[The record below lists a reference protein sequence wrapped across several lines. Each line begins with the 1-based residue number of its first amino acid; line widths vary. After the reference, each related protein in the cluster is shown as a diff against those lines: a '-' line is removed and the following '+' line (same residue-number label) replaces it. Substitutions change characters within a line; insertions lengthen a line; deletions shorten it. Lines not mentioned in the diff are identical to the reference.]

1 MKFAVVFV
9 FALSVGAVSAHADDR
24 AASAGKAVVGGALVA
39 PMVREAVILSG
50 EYINDTTHPRD
61 LKLENRLF
69 HHRGR
74 AISLEIKAQHRRAWQ
89 RQMFSS
95 GTGSVQEKTQRWFK
109 FGEEAA
115 TLERLTA
122 KANASAKA
130 VERRMIA
137 KTVIRTAAANV
148 SFLAGGVLLA
158 DGVSGVLQDAAPV
171 KEKITQTQPS
181 DSFYDA
187 AAEAK

>member
-61 LKLENRLF
+61 LKLENRRA

-74 AISLEIKAQHRRAWQ
+74 AIKLEIRADHRKAWQ
-89 RQMFSS
+89 REVFSL
-95 GTGSVQEKTQRWFK
+95 GPGSIQERLQQREK
-109 FGEEAA
+109 LGDEAA
-115 TLERLTA
+115 TLKRLAVQANGAAKRAERQLLTKVMTRA
-122 KANASAKA
+122 LAANAS
-130 VERRMIA
+130 M
-137 KTVIRTAAANV
+137 
-148 SFLAGGVLLA
+148 LAGGVLLA